1 MVVSVCESEKYFST
15 IPAVSLVPV
24 ISSEV
29 RRVRVTET
37 AIVHNAFKLPHRFEK
52 LCNRFPVPY
61 LFGDKETPAKGG
73 EVTLHPAAFLC
84 GFRQEQIAGMV
95 QERSFIEMP
104 FKGTG
109 KETQIILL
117 DVRRIVL
124 FDEPVLFVYDAVI
137 GQHLYR
143 LVPSGMYRFVFG
155 CRDGKQFGCST
166 RNATV
171 MSASLETM
179 QPFSTVNSGN
189 LFSSVVAFNI
199 FLISMFVSDF

>member
-1 MVVSVCESEKYFST
+1 MWWCLS
-15 IPAVSLVPV
+15 
-24 ISSEV
+24 
-29 RRVRVTET
+29 VRVKSIFPRYPPFPCSGYLVRSQAGKGHET
-37 AIVHNAFKLPHRFEK
+37 AIVHNAFKLPHRFEE

-155 CRDGKQFGCST
+155 CRDGKQFGLFHPE
-166 RNATV
+166 RHRYV
-171 MSASLETM
+171 GI
-179 QPFSTVNSGN
+179 FGN
-189 LFSSVVAFNI
+189 DAAVFHREQWKLVFQRGSF
-199 FLISMFVSDF
+199 

>member
-1 MVVSVCESEKYFST
+1 
-15 IPAVSLVPV
+15 
-24 ISSEV
+24 
-29 RRVRVTET
+29 
-37 AIVHNAFKLPHRFEK
+37 
-52 LCNRFPVPY
+52 
-61 LFGDKETPAKGG
+61 
-73 EVTLHPAAFLC
+73 
-84 GFRQEQIAGMV
+84 
-95 QERSFIEMP
+95 MP

-117 DVRRIVL
+117 DVRRIVF

-155 CRDGKQFGCST
+155 CRNGEQFGSST

-171 MSASLETM
+171 MSASLEM
-179 QPFSTVNSGN
+179 IQPFSTVNSGN

-199 FLISMFVSDF
+199 FLISMLVSDF

>member
-1 MVVSVCESEKYFST
+1 
-15 IPAVSLVPV
+15 
-24 ISSEV
+24 
-29 RRVRVTET
+29 
-37 AIVHNAFKLPHRFEK
+37 
-52 LCNRFPVPY
+52 
-61 LFGDKETPAKGG
+61 
-73 EVTLHPAAFLC
+73 
-84 GFRQEQIAGMV
+84 
-95 QERSFIEMP
+95 MP

-124 FDEPVLFVYDAVI
+124 FDEPVLFMYDAVI

-143 LVPSGMYRFVFG
+143 LFQAECIASYSAAVTVNSSGS
-155 CRDGKQFGCST
+155 ST

-179 QPFSTVNSGN
+179 HPFSTVNSGN

-199 FLISMFVSDF
+199 FLISMLVSDF

>member
-1 MVVSVCESEKYFST
+1 
-15 IPAVSLVPV
+15 
-24 ISSEV
+24 
-29 RRVRVTET
+29 
-37 AIVHNAFKLPHRFEK
+37 
-52 LCNRFPVPY
+52 
-61 LFGDKETPAKGG
+61 
-73 EVTLHPAAFLC
+73 
-84 GFRQEQIAGMV
+84 
-95 QERSFIEMP
+95 MP

-117 DVRRIVL
+117 DVRRIVF
-124 FDEPVLFVYDAVI
+124 FDEPVLFMNDAVI

-155 CRDGKQFGCST
+155 CRDGEQFRQFH

-179 QPFSTVNSGN
+179 HPFSTVNSGN

-199 FLISMFVSDF
+199 FLISMLVLNGIIGIWLFG